1 VGEGDI
7 QAVGRPSDPIGVSD
21 DPGRRRRH
29 IPALDGLRGAAVAA
43 VLLFHAGHLT
53 GGWLGVDLFFVLSGF
68 LITSLLLGE
77 RARRDRISLSAF
89 WARRGRRL
97 LPALFLVLIGV
108 GVYAVVWAAPREL
121 AQIRSDGLATLG
133 YVANW
138 HQIGQGHSY
147 WDLFRAPSPL
157 EHTWSLAIEEQF
169 YLVWP
174 IVVVGLLAWGQ
185 KPRRVLIAALVGI
198 VASFTTMLVLYSPG
212 SNPQRVYLGTDTR
225 ASSILIGAALAALVA
240 THGWTT
246 RRASRGV
253 IEGLGVVSLGFLGWA
268 WLRLSGTTPAV
279 YQGLL
284 LACSLAAGLLIAAA
298 AHPRPG
304 LVARVFSFRP
314 LLALGVISYG
324 VYLWHWPVY
333 LVADSSRVGLR
344 GWPLTGVQVTITLAF
359 AITSFYLV
367 ESPIRHGALRGWRI
381 RALAP
386 AAFAA
391 TAVIIVVATIPPA
404 PPHTNPVA
412 ALRHLTAAASP
423 SKAVAPPTTASSL
436 PPRPFK
442 VMVTGDSIAFR
453 LMPAFQN
460 LSGPLGF
467 SATDRSTVGC
477 ALERGATAHRLPDG
491 TVTPADV
498 NCSTN
503 WATEVTQDRPD
514 VVFVSLG
521 GQVVGDWQIN
531 GQWVHPCEP
540 EYDQWYA
547 NQVAQGLSILTG
559 GGARVALALAAPAFG
574 GDFAARGECIRA
586 DQQRAVNLVPGAHTA
601 DFKTLVCPQDRCIG
615 EIDGITL
622 REDGMHYVGPAAEL
636 VVRWLVP
643 RLRDVAAA
651 PPPP

>member
-1 VGEGDI
+1 M
-7 QAVGRPSDPIGVSD
+7 AVRGPSGPIGGED
-21 DPGRRRRH
+21 QARARRH

-68 LITSLLLGE
+68 LITSLLLAE
-77 RARRDRISLSAF
+77 RGRRDRISLSAF

-169 YLVWP
+169 YLLWP
-174 IVVVGLLAWGQ
+174 IVVVGLLAWGRA
-185 KPRRVLIAALVGI
+185 PRRVLIAALVGI
-198 VASFTTMLVLYSPG
+198 VASFATMLVLYRPG

-240 THGWTT
+240 TRGWTA
-246 RRASRGV
+246 RRESRVVLEGV
-253 IEGLGVVSLGFLGWA
+253 GVVSLGFLGWA

-284 LACSLAAGLLIAAA
+284 LACSLAGGLLIAAA

-314 LLALGVISYG
+314 LRALGLISYG

-333 LVADSSRVGLR
+333 LVADSSRVGLS
-344 GWPLTGVQVTITLAF
+344 GWPLTGVQVAITLAF
-359 AITSFYLV
+359 AITSYYLI
-367 ESPIRHGALRGWRI
+367 ESPIRHGALKGWRI
-381 RALAP
+381 RVLAP
-386 AAFAA
+386 AALAA
-391 TAVIIVVATIPPA
+391 SAVIVVVATIPPVT
-404 PPHTNPVA
+404 PRTNPVA
-412 ALRHLTAAASP
+412 ALRHLTAAAQSQ
-423 SKAVAPPTTASSL
+423 SKTVTSPTTTSNL

-442 VMVTGDSIAFR
+442 LMVTGDSIAFR
-453 LMPAFQN
+453 LMPAFQS
-460 LSGPLGF
+460 LSGPFGF
-467 SATDRSTVGC
+467 SVTDRSNVGC

-491 TVTPADV
+491 TVTPADL

-503 WATEVTQDRPD
+503 WATEVAQDRPD

-531 GQWVHPCEP
+531 GQWVHPCDP
-540 EYDQWYA
+540 AYDQWYEG
-547 NQVAQGLSILTG
+547 QLVQGLSVLTG
-559 GGARVALALAAPAFG
+559 GGARVALALPAPAFG

-586 DQQRAVNLVPGAHTA
+586 VEQRATNAVPGAHTT
-601 DFKTLVCPQDRCIG
+601 DFKTLVCPQNRCIG

-622 REDGMHYVGPAAEL
+622 REDGMHYIGPAAEL

-643 RLRDVAAA
+643 RLREVAAA